1 MTPTTREKIDLG
13 VQVAAALLGIAA
25 GGVVAASL
33 STVVAV
39 QPTVLRRA
47 WAQVGVFGLTITVSH
62 HTNKVVQRE
71 LGAIIDFIDS

>member
-1 MTPTTREKIDLG
+1 MKPTTREKADLA

-47 WAQVGVFGLTITVSH
+47 WAQVGVFGVTITVSH
-62 HTNKVVQRE
+62 HTNKVAQRE
-71 LGAIIDFIDS
+71 LNAIIDLIDS

>member
-1 MTPTTREKIDLG
+1 MKPTARKKADLA
-13 VQVAAALLGIAA
+13 VQVASVLIGIAA
-25 GGVVAASL
+25 GGVVASSF
-33 STVVAV
+33 STVVAI

-47 WAQVGVFGLTITVSH
+47 WAQVGVFGVTITVSH

>member
-1 MTPTTREKIDLG
+1 MKHTTREKADLA
-13 VQVAAALLGIAA
+13 VQVTAALLGLAA

-47 WAQVGVFGLTITVSH
+47 WAQVGVFGITITVSH
-62 HTNKVVQRE
+62 HTNTAAQRE

>member
-1 MTPTTREKIDLG
+1 MKHTTREKADLA
-13 VQVAAALLGIAA
+13 VQVASVLIVFVA
-25 GGVVAASL
+25 GGVVAAAL

-47 WAQVGVFGLTITVSH
+47 WAQVGVFGITITVSH
-62 HTNKVVQRE
+62 HTNKAAKRE

>member
-1 MTPTTREKIDLG
+1 MKHTTREKADLA
-13 VQVAAALLGIAA
+13 VQVTAALLGIAA
-25 GGVVAASL
+25 GGIVAASL

-47 WAQVGVFGLTITVSH
+47 WAQVGVFGITITVSH
-62 HTNKVVQRE
+62 YTNKAAQRE

>member
-1 MTPTTREKIDLG
+1 MKHTTRENADLA
-13 VQVAAALLGIAA
+13 VQVTAALLGLAA

-47 WAQVGVFGLTITVSH
+47 WAQVGVFGITITVSH
-62 HTNKVVQRE
+62 HTNKAAQRE

>member
-1 MTPTTREKIDLG
+1 MKHTTREKADLA
-13 VQVAAALLGIAA
+13 VQVTAALLGLAA

-47 WAQVGVFGLTITVSH
+47 WAQVGVFGITITVSH
-62 HTNKVVQRE
+62 HTNNAAQRE

>member
-1 MTPTTREKIDLG
+1 MKHTTREKADLA
-13 VQVAAALLGIAA
+13 VQVASVLIGIAA

-47 WAQVGVFGLTITVSH
+47 WAQVGVFGISITGSH
-62 HTNKVVQRE
+62 HTKKAAQRE

>member
-1 MTPTTREKIDLG
+1 MKHTTREKADLA
-13 VQVAAALLGIAA
+13 VQVTAALLGLAA

-47 WAQVGVFGLTITVSH
+47 WAQVGVFGITITVSH